1 LLQAIPFALKWD
13 ALDLSLLSS
22 TNEPL
27 GRILVP
33 GQYPLQQIHSG
44 PKNVNLTLLGT
55 RAPEF
60 LHQVLMNSSF
70 STSLQVSGVMGNNR
84 RVVSAL
90 FTIPSQTNNV
100 VESEAFTS
108 TFSLTDVALLGGN
121 NVGFGRHLS
130 LFGRLF
136 CLKNMIQ
143 NDNQITTSGLTL
155 GVSFTFDILPKLQG
169 ILWSLNLS
177 SDATIEFGANGR
189 K

>member
-1 LLQAIPFALKWD
+1 
-13 ALDLSLLSS
+13 
-22 TNEPL
+22 
-27 GRILVP
+27 
-33 GQYPLQQIHSG
+33 
-44 PKNVNLTLLGT
+44 
-55 RAPEF
+55 
-60 LHQVLMNSSF
+60 MNSSF

-108 TFSLTDVALLGGN
+108 TFSLTDVAFLGGN

-155 GVSFTFDILPKLQG
+155 GVSF
-169 ILWSLNLS
+169 SLNLS